1 MILEKS
7 PGRLDIEIPPEG
19 VNSSSI
25 GTGLFA
31 VAWNAFVA
39 FWTFSALASGGV
51 LFALFS
57 APFWFAGV
65 QLAGQAFGGALSK
78 ERFAIGRNKFRLAQ
92 ELAMVKNGVAR
103 FLGQGSRS
111 TEGDAADLS
120 GARVVTTVIVNGV
133 PRHAIEVVAGVKK
146 YRFGEHLE
154 LSEQEWIVSEINGFL
169 EGRSGRA
176 PALEEMGS
184 AEPPDVVYDDGSGLA
199 NSGDPFWNLRGN
211 SFGRDPFQDR
221 NSRF

>member
-1 MILEKS
+1 
-7 PGRLDIEIPPEG
+7 
-19 VNSSSI
+19 
-25 GTGLFA
+25 
-31 VAWNAFVA
+31 
-39 FWTFSALASGGV
+39 V

-78 ERFAIGRNKFRLAQ
+78 ERFAIGRNKFRLAQVRQGRAGRRLRAGVGGAAAWLLCLCQPPHALQPTAMPHPCPGLKTNPELHPNPKPASTPTPIPIPQ

-146 YRFGEHLE
+146 YRCAGAGGAGCSQPARGRE
-154 LSEQEWIVSEINGFL
+154 LLG
-169 EGRSGRA
+169 A
-176 PALEEMGS
+176 PFVCVPVRLQ
-184 AEPPDVVYDDGSGLA
+184 PPASV
-199 NSGDPFWNLRGN
+199 
-211 SFGRDPFQDR
+211 
-221 NSRF
+221 